1 MKKNIRKL
9 SESFLHAFRGLRL
22 CIRDER
28 NFRVHMTAAFYVIL
42 FGVFGG
48 VSMTEAAILCICF
61 GLTMGA
67 ELLNTAIERLCD
79 KQASGYDGMVRN
91 AKDIAAAGVLCAR
104 RRVSRSARV
113 SLSETACLRQPSN
126 FCGTGC
132 GLAWRLW
139 SPCRLRFGS
148 FFILEE
154 FNNNGEWE
162 MENSRKDSSSQRGRN
177 SRKDS
182 DIFNFPFSIKR

>member
-91 AKDIAAAGVLCAR
+91 AKDIAAAGVFVCA
-104 RRVSRSARV
+104 A
-113 SLSETACLRQPSN
+113 ACVAVGACIFIGN
-126 FCGTGC
+126 GV
-132 GLAWRLW
+132 LAAAIKFLWYRLW
-139 SPCRLRFGS
+139 LGMAVVVTVPFAVFHFGR
-148 FFILEE
+148 I
-154 FNNNGEWE
+154 
-162 MENSRKDSSSQRGRN
+162 Q
-177 SRKDS
+177 
-182 DIFNFPFSIKR
+182 